1 MQNFS
6 FITFGRVYK
15 MCIIYFWYIGRHIL
29 KKIYFPD
36 IFSPFSLT
44 ILLTDLIYSILS
56 SIYTVSLLYGC
67 NSTSITSE
75 DLKSLHLPTFFNV
88 FPWVYFCLSCS
99 FSFALSVFFKYLE
112 IFGYRGIF
120 CLLSFIIYLFIFNHH
135 LKKIICAGS
144 LSRHVGFL

>member
-1 MQNFS
+1 MYYFFLIYWQTYSEEDVFS
-6 FITFGRVYK
+6 W
-15 MCIIYFWYIGRHIL
+15 YF
-29 KKIYFPD
+29 F
-36 IFSPFSLT
+36 PFSLT
-44 ILLTDLIYSILS
+44 TLLTDLIYSILS